1 MCLLKFLYYYTW
13 NRKIPDTYK
22 KEITENWKS
31 LDKMAGICNICNKYS
46 ASLIVKNKICYRC
59 FEDKYND

>member
-13 NRKIPDTYK
+13 RRQIPNTFK
-22 KEITENWKS
+22 FEITTHWNN
-31 LDKMAGICNICNKYS
+31 LDKMSGICCICNKYS
-46 ASLIVKNKICYRC
+46 ASLIVSNKICYRC